1 MATAAVQ
8 DPITVQQHF
17 PCGRCVLTIHY
28 KSYILDPHCGTQCY
42 LGDQGKQ
49 GYQNSQNYRLQDFI
63 LSGDGLKT
71 MRPGGRTDLRD
82 Q

>member
-1 MATAAVQ
+1 MCSHNPLQ
-8 DPITVQQHF
+8 
-17 PCGRCVLTIHY
+17 VLYFRPT
-28 KSYILDPHCGTQCY
+28 LWDLVLP
-42 LGDQGKQ
+42 GDQGKQ

-71 MRPGGRTDLRD
+71 MRPGGRADLRD